1 MSRTLTTSNGLHVR
15 AHDHC
20 VYHCAD
26 CIPVDSTV
34 AEAEQLFKTEYY
46 AYEHTDSGKMS
57 IACDEYHLPS
67 HLTSHIDFIKPGIK
81 LMHGK
86 ATRSNLDKRGFR
98 TSAKSGFSGP
108 LVNPV
113 IPQIVNSTTA
123 EMLSLCDQYIT
134 PPCIATMYNIT
145 EATKAHSG
153 NQLGIFEEGDFYAP
167 EDLALYF
174 ATFAPRI
181 PLLTEPILHSVD
193 GGLAPSVYAGGESD
207 LDFTISY
214 PIIYPQQSILFQ
226 TDDYNY
232 ASGVEGGGGFLN
244 TFLVSIRFLKPR
256 AIV

>member
-1 MSRTLTTSNGLHVR
+1 MYVVVFHFTNHL
-15 AHDHC
+15 AE
-20 VYHCAD
+20 

-113 IPQIVNSTTA
+113 TPQIVNSTTA

-134 PPCIATMYNIT
+134 PPCIATMYNISQ
-145 EATKAHSG
+145 ATKAHSG

-174 ATFAPRI
+174 ATFAQGSHFSLSQSCIASMADLRLAYMLVASLILTLLSAI
-181 PLLTEPILHSVD
+181 PSSTRSRAFSFRPMITTM
-193 GGLAPSVYAGGESD
+193 LA
-207 LDFTISY
+207 
-214 PIIYPQQSILFQ
+214 
-226 TDDYNY
+226 
-232 ASGVEGGGGFLN
+232 
-244 TFLVSIRFLKPR
+244 VSKVVVAF
-256 AIV
+256 